1 MERLKLGDYV
11 RITSK
16 NSILGGSLT
25 TSTYPGRSTSRWSND
40 GERLYDD
47 GWVGEVISIDYA
59 KSYEFNNVV
68 YPLVTVDFDG
78 KHHLSLY
85 ELGFELSE

>member
-16 NSILGGSLT
+16 NSILGGGLT
-25 TSTYPGRSTSRWSND
+25 TARWSND

-47 GWVGEVISIDYA
+47 GWVGEVISIDYD
-59 KSYEFNNVV
+59 KSYEFNGVM
-68 YPLVTVDFDG
+68 YPLVTVDYDG